1 MWPSFFW
8 FLGRSGKGNINFIFL
23 GLNWMLKFLI
33 LDNIFAG
40 MWQWSVWWVRT
51 QSRRPCCRAPTTSWS
66 WSNRCQKIMQVM
78 PTAWSL
84 IDHRLEGGGVLPHD
98 WLRTCVKISVERVCF
113 QTETSTFFFNPILT
127 GGGGLIWPPP
137 PVRNPRLP
145 RDRRKSRHAFSWV
158 FSFKSCASF
167 DTKFAK
173 IGPSVA
179 RSHDV
184 LYSHVGTKLAQNLHF
199 AYVCVQNTWKLLI
212 FLKCTKTVF
221 ILSFWPFAQFLIS
234 WN

>member
-1 MWPSFFW
+1 MENEKNTP
-8 FLGRSGKGNINFIFL
+8 FLRKTSTTPYGWKNTPLRHLFGHGCVASHVAR
-23 GLNWMLKFLI
+23 
-33 LDNIFAG
+33 DPPPPPG
-40 MWQWSVWWVRT
+40 MQLHFS
-51 QSRRPCCRAPTTSWS
+51 
-66 WSNRCQKIMQVM
+66 K
-78 PTAWSL
+78 TAW
-84 IDHRLEGGGVLPHD
+84 HREFWV
-98 WLRTCVKISVERVCF
+98 
-113 QTETSTFFFNPILT
+113 NPILT
-127 GGGGLIWPPP
+127 GGGGP

-145 RDRRKSRHAFSWV
+145 RDRRRSRHVFSWV
-158 FSFKSCASF
+158 FSFKSYASF

-184 LYSHVGTKLAQNLHF
+184 LYSHVGPKFAQNLHF

-212 FLKCTKTVF
+212 FLKCNKTVF